1 MRAVSL
7 RDSQKNTERRRSY
20 YIIPSNV
27 FFFDLCLS
35 SNSQRV
41 DHRTRR
47 DRTEQRNKAF
57 DAQMPVLTDAYMDW
71 TVQHAERDNPLPDPP
86 PSPNDGEWSVRVIN
100 LFSEHTSFI
109 NIFYSLTYNPNS
121 YAGYKSPNLP
131 W

>member
-1 MRAVSL
+1 MF
-7 RDSQKNTERRRSY
+7 
-20 YIIPSNV
+20 

-35 SNSQRV
+35 SNSQCV

-71 TVQHAERDNPLPDPP
+71 TVQHAERDNPLPDIP
-86 PSPNDGEWSVRVIN
+86 PSPNDGEWSVWVIN
-100 LFSEHTSFI
+100 LFSEHTLFI

-121 YAGYKSPNLP
+121 YTGYKSMNLP